1 MYRVLLHRNA
11 AKAYEKL
18 DEKTVARINKNIDT
32 LKGNPFY
39 GKNIKRLRGELQ
51 EKYRLR
57 VGGYRIVYRVDE
69 GEKAVIIEDI
79 GLRGNVY

>member
-11 AKAYEKL
+11 AKVYEKL

-51 EKYRLR
+51 GRYRLR

-69 GEKAVIIEDI
+69 GEKAVVIENI

>member
-79 GLRGNVY
+79 GLRENVY

>member
-11 AKAYEKL
+11 AKVYEKL
-18 DEKTVARINKNIDT
+18 DEKTVARINKNIDS

-39 GKNIKRLRGELQ
+39 GKDIKRLRGELQ
-51 EKYRLR
+51 GRYRLR
-57 VGGYRIVYRVDE
+57 VGGYRIIYRVDE

>member
-11 AKAYEKL
+11 AKVYEKL
-18 DEKTVARINKNIDT
+18 DEKTVARINKNIDS

-51 EKYRLR
+51 GRYRLR
-57 VGGYRIVYRVDE
+57 VGGYRIIYRVDE

>member
-1 MYRVLLHRNA
+1 MYSILLHRNA

-51 EKYRLR
+51 GRYRLR

>member
-18 DEKTVARINKNIDT
+18 DEKTATKINKSIDI
-32 LKGNPFY
+32 LERNPFY
-39 GKNIKRLRGELQ
+39 GKNIKRLKGELQ
-51 EKYRLR
+51 GRYRLR
-57 VGGYRIVYRVDE
+57 AGGYRIVYGVDE
-69 GEKAVIIEDI
+69 GEKAVVIEDI